1 MGTNIF
7 NFPLKNNVRHIMG
20 KQGKGT
26 QGLSALLKLP
36 NNRLMIVTLR
46 NKQKQETQGDRRDR
60 KTA

>member
-7 NFPLKNNVRHIMG
+7 NFPLKNNVMG